1 MIELTTLSDAE
12 LSDRLQT
19 TLARLGVK
27 IDSGDVIDLKA
38 LPKGGNGAGS

>member
-19 TLARLGVK
+19 TLAKLGIPVNA
-27 IDSGDVIDLKA
+27 GDVIDLKA
-38 LPKGGNGAGS
+38 LPKNGS